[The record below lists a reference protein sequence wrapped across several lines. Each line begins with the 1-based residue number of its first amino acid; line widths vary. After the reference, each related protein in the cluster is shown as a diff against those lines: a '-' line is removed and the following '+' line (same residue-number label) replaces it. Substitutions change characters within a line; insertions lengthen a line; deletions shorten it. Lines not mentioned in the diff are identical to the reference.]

1 VPPDHLA
8 RLAWVGA
15 ALRAEDWLLVG
26 WVAFAG
32 PLLGQIEGSAGPFD
46 PGRPIEGALRLLAVL
61 GALVCLATGR
71 SDAPTGAGAGV
82 LERASVGPLVGGLL
96 LVALSGASGL
106 GLAGGPGYAVLVGA
120 VIVIVAVRIRWP
132 ALPTTV
138 RRALVTPFVLV
149 TGGIFWSIVDAVTA
163 GGSWR
168 GTTAGGDLQGI
179 ALVLGVLVAFSGIY
193 YAMLIY
199 APRQV
204 AEAEGGLATWLVRY
218 CLFLASI
225 IVGVAWLRP
234 LGI

>member
-1 VPPDHLA
+1 MA
-8 RLAWVGA
+8 RIVA
-15 ALRAEDWLLVG
+15 AVRAEDWLLVG
-26 WVAFAG
+26 WVAIGG
-32 PLLGQIEGSAGPFD
+32 PLLGQIEGSGGPFD
-46 PGRPIEGALRLLAVL
+46 PGRPIEGVLRLLAVL

-96 LVALSGASGL
+96 LVGLSGASGL
-106 GLAGGPGYAVLVGA
+106 GLAGAPVYAVLLGA
-120 VIVIVAVRIRWP
+120 VIVIVAVRLRWP

-138 RRALVTPFVLV
+138 RRALVTPFVLA
-149 TGGIFWSIVDAVTA
+149 TGGIFWSIVNAVT
-163 GGSWR
+163 GGDGWR
-168 GTTAGGDLQGI
+168 GATAGGDLQGI

-204 AEAEGGLATWLVRY
+204 AEAEGSPATWLVRY

-234 LGI
+234 LGV